1 MLIMYHKVV
10 WLDVMVVTSTI
21 IMGMKGTELVEV
33 CVMLAGMRRILVEC
47 VPVTVRLTSMRIIP
61 RGDALHDV
69 MDN

>member
-21 IMGMKGTELVEV
+21 IMGMKGIELVEV

-47 VPVTVRLTSMRIIP
+47 VRVTVRLTSMPIIP
-61 RGDALHDV
+61 RGDVLHDV

>member
-21 IMGMKGTELVEV
+21 IMGMKGIELVGV
-33 CVMLAGMRRILVEC
+33 YVMWAGMRRILVEC
-47 VPVTVRLTSMRIIP
+47 VPVTVRLTSMPIIP
-61 RGDALHDV
+61 RGDVLHDV